1 MSWVFRTQARRSF
14 KKRKNASQL
23 SQKIVSHRPC
33 RAPWPMSGFQVGYRV
48 RVLRGRRF
56 SDFKE
61 RRSDDIF
68 LSGVTSNGFDT
79 ECTTV
84 LWIVVAII
92 WNLYGFSFTV
102 HLLKQSLFCMW
113 VVYLKGMQRS
123 DTLDSMLNPCSG
135 DRLVLL
141 QTRGLPLSVTPIPI
155 CTAKQWPLVS
165 HCAKSSAT

>member
-1 MSWVFRTQARRSF
+1 MPWVFRTHARRSF

-92 WNLYGFSFTV
+92 
-102 HLLKQSLFCMW
+102 
-113 VVYLKGMQRS
+113 
-123 DTLDSMLNPCSG
+123 
-135 DRLVLL
+135 
-141 QTRGLPLSVTPIPI
+141 
-155 CTAKQWPLVS
+155 
-165 HCAKSSAT
+165 

>member
-1 MSWVFRTQARRSF
+1 MSWVFRTHARRSF

-33 RAPWPMSGFQVGYRV
+33 RAPGPMSGFQVGYRV

-92 WNLYGFSFTV
+92 
-102 HLLKQSLFCMW
+102 
-113 VVYLKGMQRS
+113 
-123 DTLDSMLNPCSG
+123 
-135 DRLVLL
+135 
-141 QTRGLPLSVTPIPI
+141 
-155 CTAKQWPLVS
+155 
-165 HCAKSSAT
+165 